1 MKRGF
6 LRIWIILENGK
17 VLCVVERE
25 IKRGF
30 FLEWELTHTHTYALK
45 FLTFQEI
52 HYVKK
57 KSET

>member
-30 FLEWELTHTHTYALK
+30 FLEWELTHTHTR
-45 FLTFQEI
+45 T
-52 HYVKK
+52 H
-57 KSET
+57 